1 MNWKGKHIL
10 EQRRQNSTAGVLES
24 ILGHF
29 LLLYVNDKI
38 GIIYKETNIDQVMLL
53 KGRVLKVKRSH
64 LFEGLLADA
73 NSAGF
78 QGRIDYP

>member
-1 MNWKGKHIL
+1 MNWKVKHIL

-29 LLLYVNDKI
+29 LLLYVNDRI

-53 KGRVLKVKRSH
+53 KGGVLKVKRSH
-64 LFEGLLADA
+64 LIEGLLAGA

-78 QGRIDYP
+78 QGRIDNP